1 MAVPDDASDQAVLNY
16 LRRNGSATIAELIS
30 AMGVTATAI
39 RQRVTRLMD
48 DGLIDRDVAGG
59 GRGRPRHEYRLTP
72 AGVRWAG
79 DNYDQLAQVLWEEV
93 RSIEQPEVR
102 RGLLGRI
109 AERLAHLYKQ
119 HVTGDTLEAKMSSLS
134 GMMAGREVAFEVDR
148 SGELPVLTALS
159 CPFPDLAEQDRSV
172 CSMERML
179 LAEVLGEP
187 LQLSTCRLDGGNCC
201 TFTPGGG
208 GSSSGGIPVS

>member
-1 MAVPDDASDQAVLNY
+1 MAVPNDASDRAVLNC
-16 LRRNGSATIAELIS
+16 LRRNGSATIAELKD
-30 AMGVTATAI
+30 ALGVTATAI
-39 RQRVTRLMD
+39 RQRLARLMD
-48 DGLIDRDVAGG
+48 DGLIDRSRVGG
-59 GRGRPRHEYRLTP
+59 GRGRPRHEYRLTS
-72 AGVRWAG
+72 AGTRAAG
-79 DNYDQLAQVLWEEV
+79 DSYDQLAQVLWEEV
-93 RSIEQPEVR
+93 RSIQQPEVR

-109 AERLAHLYKQ
+109 ADRLAALYKQ
-119 HVTGDTLEAKMSSLS
+119 QVTGETLEARMSSLA

-187 LQLSTCRLDGGNCC
+187 LQLSACRLDGGNCC
-201 TFTPGGG
+201 TFAPAGG
-208 GSSSGGIPVS
+208 GSSSAGVPVG